1 MAKLQRPQVIFQ
13 PTAYSHIQRGVNQ
26 LLNAIRP
33 TLGPYPG
40 FVALTRVNQ
49 DTPELLDDGG
59 LIARRVIQLADP
71 EADMGAMII
80 RQMLWRVH
88 ETVGDGTA
96 TAAVLFQIIYN
107 EGLRYIAAGGNAMI
121 LRRYLEEGMKLILDR
136 LSSMTL
142 PVKGKKKLAQIACSI
157 CYDQPLAQMLG
168 EIFDIIG
175 EYGRLETR
183 SGRSLALEREYVEGM
198 YWKGGL
204 LSRQM
209 VTDPARVRADLEEP
223 AILISDIEL
232 KDPRQLLP
240 AMTLAVQAKFKNM
253 MVVVRS
259 ISDLTIGLLTQ
270 EKTLEKL
277 RVVPVK
283 TPGFGLTDQAAD
295 LQDLAILTGGRPL
308 VSAAGQALE
317 SVKPEDLGRARR
329 AWADPYNFGLSGGKG
344 DSRQLRQHIA
354 NLRAAYSRIEDLKER
369 EKLQQRIGKLIGG
382 SATLW
387 IGGATELE
395 IKTRKELAER
405 TAQVLRGAVLEG
417 VLPGGGAALLACR
430 PFLQERLDQSSSAD
444 ERAAYRILLRAMEE
458 LARTLLSNAGYDAS
472 EIMAKINRA
481 GVGYGFDLNTRQ
493 VVDMAQAGIFDVAQ
507 VQQEAVRAAIA
518 TAALALTIDVLVHHK
533 KPQESLEP

>member
-1 MAKLQRPQVIFQ
+1 
-13 PTAYSHIQRGVNQ
+13 VNQ

-40 FVALTRVNQ
+40 IVASTRINQ
-49 DTPELLDDGG
+49 ATPELLDNGG
-59 LIARRVIQLADP
+59 LIARRVIQLADS
-71 EADMGAMII
+71 EADIGAMYI
-80 RQMLWRVH
+80 RQMLWQVH
-88 ETVGDGTA
+88 EKAGDGTA

-107 EGLRYIAAGGNAMI
+107 EGLRYIAAGGNAML
-121 LRRYLEEGMKLILDR
+121 LRRYLEEGMKLVLDR
-136 LSSMTL
+136 LSDMTMR
-142 PVKGKKKLAQIACSI
+142 VKGKKKLTQIACSI
-157 CYDQPLAQMLG
+157 CYDQALAQMLG

-209 VTDPARVRADLEEP
+209 VTDQARARADLEEP
-223 AILISDIEL
+223 AILISDIEV
-232 KDPRQLLP
+232 KDPRHLLP
-240 AMTLAVQAKFKNM
+240 AMTLAVQAKFKTM
-253 MVVVRS
+253 MIVVRS

-283 TPGFGLTDQAAD
+283 TPGFGLADQAAD

-308 VSAAGQALE
+308 VSAAGQTLE
-317 SVKPEDLGRARR
+317 SVKAEDLGQARR
-329 AWADPYNFGLSGGKG
+329 AWADPHNFGLSGGKG
-344 DSRQLRQHIA
+344 EARQLRQHIA
-354 NLRAAYSRIEDLKER
+354 NLRTAYSRIEDPKER

-395 IKTRKELAER
+395 IKSRKELAER
-405 TAQVLRGAVLEG
+405 TAQVLRGAVMEG
-417 VLPGGGAALLACR
+417 VLPGGGAALLTCR
-430 PFLQERLDQSSSAD
+430 PLLQERLDQSSSVD

-458 LARTLLSNAGYDAS
+458 PTRTLLSNAGHEAS
-472 EIMAKINRA
+472 EIMAEINRA
-481 GVGYGFDLNTRQ
+481 GLGYGFDLNTRQ

-507 VQQEAVRAAIA
+507 VQKEAVRAAIA

-533 KPQESLEP
+533 KPRESLEP

>member
-1 MAKLQRPQVIFQ
+1 MAKLQRPKVIFQ

-40 FVALTRVNQ
+40 IVASTLVNQ
-49 DTPELLDDGG
+49 NTPELLDDGG
-59 LIARRVIQLADP
+59 LIARRVIQLADRD
-71 EADMGAMII
+71 ADMGAMVI

-107 EGLRYIAAGGNAMI
+107 EGLRYIAAGGNAML
-121 LRRYLEEGMKLILDR
+121 LRRYLEEGLKLILDR
-136 LSSMTL
+136 LSSITL
-142 PVKGKKKLAQIACSI
+142 RVQGKKNLAQIACSI
-157 CYDQPLAQMLG
+157 CYDQSLAQMLG

-183 SGRSLALEREYVEGM
+183 SGRGLALEREYVEGM

-223 AILISDIEL
+223 AILISDIEV

-240 AMTLAVQAKFKNM
+240 AMTLAAQAKFKNM
-253 MVVVRS
+253 IAVVRS

-283 TPGFGLTDQAAD
+283 TPGSGLIDQAAD

-329 AWADPYNFGLSGGKG
+329 AWADTYNFGLSGGKG

-405 TAQVLRGAVLEG
+405 TAQALRGAVLEG
-417 VLPGGGAALLACR
+417 ILPGGGAALLACQ
-430 PFLQERLDQSSSAD
+430 PLLQERLDQSNSAD

-458 LARTLLSNAGYDAS
+458 PARTLLSNAGYDAS
-472 EIMAKINRA
+472 EIMAKISRA
-481 GVGYGFDLNTRQ
+481 GVGYGFDLNTQQ
-493 VVDMAQAGIFDVAQ
+493 VVNMAQAGIFDVAQ
-507 VQQEAVRAAIA
+507 VQKEAVRAAIA
-518 TAALALTIDVLVHHK
+518 TAALALTIDVLVYHK
-533 KPQESLEP
+533 KPQEALEP